1 MQDTIDKR
9 NFREKCARSIV
20 KGYNV
25 RYVTQEETDAEK
37 ALEKAQNQRQAA
49 GVSEKEMVFEA
60 DERYASQPSSRYG
73 TTSVNDP
80 VTKEQIERILGE
92 QNVDP
97 FEAFRE
103 EA

>member
-25 RYVTQEETDAEK
+25 RYVTQEETEAEK

-49 GVSEKEMVFEA
+49 GVSEKESKA
-60 DERYASQPSSRYG
+60 D
-73 TTSVNDP
+73 TP
-80 VTKEQIERILGE
+80 VLVST
-92 QNVDP
+92 
-97 FEAFRE
+97 
-103 EA
+103 